1 MNFKINFAYLF
12 LFLSVLF
19 WAGNFIVGKYASYYQ
34 IPPWSGNFYRWF
46 FAWLILLP
54 FTFTEII
61 SKKNYILENYKFYIL
76 LGITSVTIFNSIVY
90 YSLNFTQVISG
101 VLMISTIPVMIMFI
115 SSILKI
121 ERTNIFQILG
131 VICSFIGVILIITK
145 ANFDLLVNLDFN
157 KGDLTMVIAMLSWAT
172 YSALLKKRKHELSQL
187 SLLEV
192 IITFGLIF
200 LIPIYIT
207 EYSLGFEITLNKP
220 FILVLIYV
228 VLFPGLAA
236 FICWIKGIS
245 LIGPNRSG
253 VFLHLMPILSALM
266 AMIIFKEKFML
277 YHLLGAFFILS
288 GIILS
293 NRKSTNALSSYFRRL
308 SKYITAVCRFKKTIL
323 KV

>member
-1 MNFKINFAYLF
+1 MNLKINIAYLF

-19 WAGNFIVGKYASYYQ
+19 WAGNFIVGKYASYHQ
-34 IPPWSGNFYRWF
+34 IPPFSLNFYRWF

-54 FTFTEII
+54 FTYKEII

-121 ERTNIFQILG
+121 EKTNIFQILG
-131 VICSFIGVILIITK
+131 VICSFVGVILIITK

-293 NRKSTNALSSYFRRL
+293 NRKSTNA
-308 SKYITAVCRFKKTIL
+308 
-323 KV
+323 